1 MWCWINFTTHP
12 IYWSDRLYITKRE
25 IVYTKCYFFQFSQF
39 ALLLLLLFSYQWCC
53 WCVLCSFAAAV
64 VPSAYE
70 KKMYACQI
78 AQICT
83 LSAVSYDAS
92 FQSKTAIHT
101 PYIPPKKFKIEI
113 KVKKNSSTSSKII
126 ERKSVKECERA
137 WKSMKEGDRERERI
151 SGKDFNKWRK
161 FLNNKMWNCSRF
173 HMPTIKVSACILLIG
188 VECER
193 QACSAYNNFSGH
205 TYTISTTAYL

>member
-1 MWCWINFTTHP
+1 MVLNQLHNT
-12 IYWSDRLYITKRE
+12 SNLLKRPL
-25 IVYTKCYFFQFSQF
+25 VYHQKRNRVHEM
-39 ALLLLLLFSYQWCC
+39 LLFSVQPV
-53 WCVLCSFAAAV
+53 CVVVVAAFFISMMLLMCFV
-64 VPSAYE
+64 FIRRRRRSISIR

-161 FLNNKMWNCSRF
+161 FLNNKMWNCSCF